1 MSHFYKLTIL
11 KLKTSLKFKNHV
23 LEFISYDWVNL
34 WISHQGQ
41 FKANQKNSKN
51 HLDLGNTSI
60 HLLSF
65 VKEIKTTSWGDFVLV
80 ISKKKCCVASRYSV
94 LFVSSKQSGADVS
107 GGSLAPSFISLN
119 MMQ

>member
-1 MSHFYKLTIL
+1 M
-11 KLKTSLKFKNHV
+11 
-23 LEFISYDWVNL
+23 
-34 WISHQGQ
+34 
-41 FKANQKNSKN
+41 NS
-51 HLDLGNTSI
+51 SI

-65 VKEIKTTSWGDFVLV
+65 VKEIKTISWGDFVLV

-107 GGSLAPSFISLN
+107 GGSLAQSFISLN